1 MSTLSFHS
9 SLVTGTFPNGLKQ
22 FLHYAAIT
30 SEQLEGYNVSLAAR
44 IDGLIDLVIV
54 PEDPSRHPYI
64 MPVGSW
70 QAIELHE
77 DGTPGMC
84 ELKIE
89 STFVKLLLFV
99 VDPNRAVSSYWK
111 YEDWYT
117 LEQES
122 TLN

>member
-1 MSTLSFHS
+1 MSTLSFNS
-9 SLVTGTFPNGLKQ
+9 SLVDGTFPGGLKR
-22 FLHYAAIT
+22 FLHYAAIPA
-30 SEQLEGYNVSLAAR
+30 EQLKEYHVSLAAR

-70 QAIELHE
+70 RAIDLHE
-77 DGTPGMC
+77 DGSPGMC

-89 STFVKLLLFV
+89 ASFVRLLLFV
-99 VDPNRAVSSYWK
+99 VDPQRANSSYWK

-117 LEQES
+117 LEEES
-122 TLN
+122 N